1 MKKKEKDI
9 FDRIMEWPILRIFQ
23 PIYKKYKSI
32 LVYLFLGACCA
43 ALNIILFMLF
53 NKVFGIN
60 ELLSNILAWI
70 LATVF
75 AFFTNRTWC
84 FESDDSKMLQ
94 EFIKFASGR
103 ISTFFLDELIV
114 FVFITKLGM
123 NEFWVK
129 FFDNAVTAI
138 VNYLLSKF
146 LVFNSNK
153 K

>member
-23 PIYKKYKSI
+23 PIYKKYKSV
-32 LVYLFLGACCA
+32 LVYLFLGGCTVIV
-43 ALNIILFMLF
+43 NMILFFLF
-53 NKVFGIN
+53 NKAFGIN
-60 ELLSNILAWI
+60 ELISNILAWF

-84 FESDDSKMLQ
+84 FESDDSMIVE

-103 ISTFFLDELIV
+103 ISTLLLDELIV
-114 FVFITKLGM
+114 FIFITKLGL

-129 FFDNAVTAI
+129 FFDNAFTAI
-138 VNYLLSKF
+138 VNYFISKL
-146 LVFNSNK
+146 LVFK
-153 K
+153 G